1 LFFAVDQRVYVIR
14 GEFNVVS
21 VGDGVR
27 RASVNAVAAE
37 DAAGVVD
44 VVNAGIAFAR
54 RDSIGF
60 GVFSSFYVNTVCGAC
75 CGTEKTTD
83 AFLKTVFVAL
93 EHMNAAIAR
102 RDAGRDLGIAFSR
115 RFAKHRAEGDAE
127 ALVERRECFADFAEY
142 RWHGR
147 STLTKVRYGEQIR
160 PYNTKRIVRK
170 LDILRGGAGDK
181 LVCGRSMVLN

>member
-1 LFFAVDQRVYVIR
+1 LFFAVDQGVYVIR

-27 RASVNAVAAE
+27 GASVNAVAAE

-93 EHMNAAIAR
+93 EHMNAAIAGC
-102 RDAGRDLGIAFSR
+102 DGGWNLGIALRR
-115 RFAKHRAEGDAE
+115 RFTKHCSEGDAK

-142 RWHGR
+142 RGHGT
-147 STLTKVRYGEQIR
+147 STLTKVRYDEQIR